1 MNVIKRDE
9 TIVAFDKNKIIIAI
23 TKAMQSNGKVITE
36 IANKIANEIESE
48 LQGNEIISIS
58 DIELF
63 VYRKLVENGEELTA
77 KAYEDYRAVR
87 EYQRKHNT
95 IDNKVLGIINGT
107 DKSTL
112 NENSNKSKTLISTS
126 RDLVA
131 EEVSKDISLRMMLP
145 PHIAQA
151 HQEGIIHIHDLGHY
165 LNKSFNCCLVNLDD
179 MLQNGTVINGKLVEK
194 PHSFR
199 TACTIATQIIAQ
211 VASGQ
216 FGGQT
221 VSLSHLAPFVRISAE
236 KIREEVE
243 NEWCEIRDYDSY
255 SGFQSIVDEQIEN
268 IVKSRLQKEISD
280 GVQTFQYQ
288 INTLQT
294 SNGQSPFLSVFM
306 YISEMPEYEKETAM
320 IIEEMIKQ
328 RIQGMKNEKGVWITP
343 AFPKLL
349 YVLDEN
355 NITENSEYWYLT
367 ELAAKCVSKRMM
379 PDFISAKHMRQ
390 NYEGNV
396 FGCMG
401 CVEGEE
407 IITYQYNG
415 LLYVESFKRMW
426 NRISDN
432 YPILKQP
439 NGKDEYI
446 DVVGASILIYDTK
459 NGWTNVKKII
469 RNTSNKWVNLKISHG
484 RNLICTVDHPLPTK
498 NRGRVQAGDL
508 TTDDI
513 LTINSVQ
520 ISKNHINFDNA
531 KAWLLGFM
539 LCDGC
544 YDSHVFT
551 SIALDTENDIQ
562 DMYIK
567 AMKKCFNNNV
577 KVVERH
583 RDKRGDYKDLVSTGN
598 VTDIIDYLSCKFEGL
613 TKNRRH
619 IPNEVFS
626 WNTEA
631 KMAFLAGM
639 IDADGYI
646 NPATHGG
653 SIVQIGS
660 TNKELALQQMA
671 LAQCLGMP
679 SAVYQNHYGKTN
691 KIRYRVE
698 FTPTSELLEYI
709 ISQKKKDN
717 FVGGKLQIENN
728 EGKINAIEHID
739 ITQYSYDVET
749 GSDHFEVSGIYS
761 HNCRAW
767 LSPYKGGI
775 NNEEGHYK
783 WYGRFNMGLTSINLA
798 DCGLSAK
805 RNIKDFWDIFEER
818 LELCFESLMLRYHKL
833 EDVTSD
839 ASPIHWQYGAIA
851 RLPKHAPIKP
861 LLQNGYAT
869 ISLGYIGVY
878 ECVKSLIGK
887 SHTTPEGEK
896 LALEIVQH
904 MKDKVLEWKKRTGL
918 GFALYGTPSESLT
931 EKFANATVRRWGTVD
946 GEEKRGFLT
955 NSYHVF
961 VEEPI
966 NAFDKLKFESQFHP
980 ISSGGCISYIEA
992 VNLVN
997 NIPAV
1002 LSVIK
1007 FIYDN
1012 IQYAEINTKSDYC
1025 HECGYTGEI
1034 MIDENLDWYCPNCGN
1049 RDTSKMNVVRRTCGY
1064 LGENFWNK
1072 GRTEEIKNRYVH
1084 LGAGD

>member
-1 MNVIKRDE
+1 MEVIKRDG
-9 TIVAFDKNKIIIAI
+9 TVVAFDKQKIIIAI
-23 TKAMQSNGKVITE
+23 TKAMQSNGKVIKN
-36 IANKIANEIESE
+36 IVNDIANEIEME
-48 LQGNEIISIS
+48 LQDKELISIA
-58 DIELF
+58 DIELM
-63 VYRKLVENGEELTA
+63 VYQKLIEKGENLTA
-77 KAYEDYRAVR
+77 KAYEDYRVVR

-107 DKSTL
+107 NKEIL
-112 NENSNKSKTLISTS
+112 NENSNKNETLVSTS

-131 EEVSKDISLRMMLP
+131 EEVSKDIALRMMFP

-221 VSLSHLAPFVRISAE
+221 VSVSHLAPFVRISAE
-236 KIREEVE
+236 RIRAEVE
-243 NEWCEIRDYDSY
+243 DEFAELKEYDSY
-255 SGFQSIVDEQIEN
+255 SGYQSLLNEQIEEIIN
-268 IVKSRLQKEISD
+268 KRLAKEVSD

-306 YISEMPEYEKETAM
+306 YISERPEYEKETAM

-367 ELAAKCVSKRMM
+367 NLAAKCVSKRMM

-401 CVEGEE
+401 
-407 IITYQYNG
+407 
-415 LLYVESFKRMW
+415 
-426 NRISDN
+426 
-432 YPILKQP
+432 
-439 NGKDEYI
+439 
-446 DVVGASILIYDTK
+446 
-459 NGWTNVKKII
+459 
-469 RNTSNKWVNLKISHG
+469 
-484 RNLICTVDHPLPTK
+484 
-498 NRGRVQAGDL
+498 
-508 TTDDI
+508 
-513 LTINSVQ
+513 
-520 ISKNHINFDNA
+520 
-531 KAWLLGFM
+531 
-539 LCDGC
+539 
-544 YDSHVFT
+544 
-551 SIALDTENDIQ
+551 
-562 DMYIK
+562 
-567 AMKKCFNNNV
+567 
-577 KVVERH
+577 
-583 RDKRGDYKDLVSTGN
+583 
-598 VTDIIDYLSCKFEGL
+598 
-613 TKNRRH
+613 
-619 IPNEVFS
+619 
-626 WNTEA
+626 
-631 KMAFLAGM
+631 
-639 IDADGYI
+639 
-646 NPATHGG
+646 
-653 SIVQIGS
+653 
-660 TNKELALQQMA
+660 
-671 LAQCLGMP
+671 
-679 SAVYQNHYGKTN
+679 
-691 KIRYRVE
+691 
-698 FTPTSELLEYI
+698 
-709 ISQKKKDN
+709 
-717 FVGGKLQIENN
+717 
-728 EGKINAIEHID
+728 
-739 ITQYSYDVET
+739 
-749 GSDHFEVSGIYS
+749 
-761 HNCRAW
+761 CRAW

-798 DCGLSAK
+798 DCGMSAK
-805 RNIKDFWDIFEER
+805 GNIDDFWEIFEER

-833 EDVTSD
+833 ENVTSD

-896 LALEIVQH
+896 LALKIVQY
-904 MKDKVLEWKKRTGL
+904 MKDKVLEWKQRTGL

-992 VNLVN
+992 VNLTN

-1049 RDTSKMNVVRRTCGY
+1049 RDKSKMNVVRRTCGY